1 MSQSIFKKW
10 WVILIQGLLFV
21 ILGIYVMRHPTDMLA
36 GLSFWLGVLT
46 LVAGTTGLLGYFFA
60 PKEERENQSLFWSVL
75 TAILGVLMLA
85 NIVATMKLITIFFGL
100 WLFST
105 GAFLA
110 IQGWSLRE
118 AISFGWVI
126 FGLGL
131 IAVVG
136 GVMMV
141 FDIGKGAVGVSVFL
155 GLQAVLA
162 GIGFIIL
169 AFLKRFVVKKL
180 GESIRNR

>member
-1 MSQSIFKKW
+1 MLQSIFKKW

-21 ILGIYVMRHPTDMLA
+21 ILGIYVMRHPADMLV

-46 LVAGTTGLLGYFFA
+46 LVAGITGLLGYFFA
-60 PKEERENQSLFWSVL
+60 SKPERENQSLLWSLL

-85 NIVATMKLITIFFGL
+85 NLMATMKLITIFFGL
-100 WLFST
+100 WFLST
-105 GAFLA
+105 GWFLA

-118 AISFGWVI
+118 AMSFGWVI
-126 FGLGL
+126 FGLGVL
-131 IAVVG
+131 AVIG

-162 GIGFIIL
+162 GVGFIIL
-169 AFLKRFVVKKL
+169 AFLKRYVVKNL
-180 GESIRNR
+180 SESI